1 MCLRT
6 IPVYGVVC
14 VLKIQKMEDLF
25 PGLTAFDKT
34 SVAEQIP
41 FSKKKKLM

>member
-1 MCLRT
+1 
-6 IPVYGVVC
+6 
-14 VLKIQKMEDLF
+14 MEDLF

-41 FSKKKKLM
+41 FSKKKINLSFFLI